1 MNRETQPDVI
11 RYDRAGDGIVTLTLD
26 NPGKSAN
33 MMNTAFRTSL
43 EHCIDRLEAERDTIK
58 GVIVTSAKETF
69 LAGGDLSAIL
79 ALAPGD
85 AAESFRRAEDTKA
98 LLRRLELLGRPVAA
112 VINGT
117 ALGGGMELCLA
128 CHARFCVDAKGVRLG
143 LPETTLGL
151 IPAAGGIVR
160 LVRMIGLQ
168 AAVPLIVEGK
178 TMAPAKALSLGLLT
192 DTARGTD
199 TALQMARDWIGSDPE
214 LVKPWDRKGYSL
226 PGSTEAYVA
235 DSLYLRTAPTLLM
248 KKSRGRYPA
257 QEAAMRAA
265 IEGASVD
272 FASASRIESRH
283 FAAVATGPVAKNMIT
298 TLFFHMQEANSG
310 KARPEGIAPR
320 RVSRLGVLGAGMMGR
335 GIALAA
341 ASRGIDSVLKDVT
354 AEAATKGKEQLR
366 AQLDAQIDRGRMSRD
381 RADAALDRITPTG
394 AATDLAGCEL
404 IIEAVFEDRALKSTV
419 TREAEPM
426 LAPGGI
432 LASNTSTLPITG
444 LAEAATRTDAFI
456 GLHFFSPVDR
466 MPLVEII
473 RGRETSAETLAGALD
488 FVQQIGKTPIVVN
501 DSRGFF
507 TSRVFGTYTREGA
520 QMVEDGVSP
529 AVVENVAADAGLPV
543 GPLTVLDQVSLSL
556 TNSARQQ
563 ALRDAEAEGKTLP
576 PAAGYDIVAKMVEL
590 GRKGRA
596 AGGGFYDYGVDGIKT
611 FWPGLATHFNAG
623 DTQIDTRDV
632 EDRLLY
638 IQAIEAIRIF
648 EEGVVETVR
657 DANVG
662 SILGIGYPRWTGGV
676 LQFVNMVGTAEF
688 AARADALA
696 DTYGERFRPPALLRD
711 KAARNEAFT

>member
-1 MNRETQPDVI
+1 MNKETKLDLI
-11 RYDRAGDGIVTLTLD
+11 RYDRGDDGIVTLTLD

-33 MMNTAFRTSL
+33 MMNTAFRAAL
-43 EHCIDRLEAERDTIK
+43 EQAVERLEAEREDIR
-58 GVIVTSAKETF
+58 GVIVTSAKKTF
-69 LAGGDLSAIL
+69 LAGGDLAAIL
-79 ALAPGD
+79 ALEPGD
-85 AAESFRRAEDTKA
+85 VAGSFQRAEHTKA

-112 VINGT
+112 AINGA

-128 CHARFCVDAKGVRLG
+128 CHARFCVNAKGVKLG
-143 LPETTLGL
+143 LPETNLGL

-160 LVRMIGLQ
+160 LVRMIGLK
-168 AAVPLIVEGK
+168 AAVPLIVDGK
-178 TMAPAKALSLGLLT
+178 IISPAQALDLGLLT
-192 DTARGTD
+192 EIVPDIDA
-199 TALQMARDWIGSDPE
+199 ALQKARDWIGSDPD
-214 LVKPWDRKGYSL
+214 LTKPWDRKGYRL

-235 DSLYLRTAPTLLM
+235 DPTYLRTAPILLM

-272 FASASRIESRH
+272 FDAASRIESRH

-298 TLFFHMQEANSG
+298 TLFFHMQDANSG
-310 KARPEGIAPR
+310 KSRPEGVAPR
-320 RVSRLGVLGAGMMGR
+320 HVSRLGVLGAGMMGG

-341 ASRGIDSVLKDVT
+341 AARGIDCVLKDVA
-354 AEAATKGKEQLR
+354 AEAADKGKDRLR
-366 AQLDAQIDRGRMSRD
+366 TMLDTQVARGRMTRD
-381 RADAALDRITPTG
+381 KVDAELARITPTG
-394 AATDLAGCEL
+394 TAQDLEGCDL
-404 IIEAVFEDRALKSTV
+404 IIEAVFEDRALKANV

-426 LAPGGI
+426 LAEGGI
-432 LASNTSTLPITG
+432 FASNTSTLPISG
-444 LAEAATRTDAFI
+444 LAEASNRPENYI

-473 RGRETSAETLAGALD
+473 KGRETSAETLAGALD

-520 QMVEDGVSP
+520 QMVDDGLS
-529 AVVENVAADAGLPV
+529 AALIENVAADAGLPV

-563 ALRDAEAEGKTLP
+563 ALRDAQAEGITLP
-576 PAAGYDIVAKMVEL
+576 PASGYDIVAKMVAL
-590 GRKGRA
+590 GRLGRA
-596 AGGGFYDYGVDGIKT
+596 AGGGFYDYAEDGTKT
-611 FWPGLATHFNAG
+611 LWPGLVTHFKAG
-623 DTQIDTRDV
+623 SLEIDIKDI

-676 LQFVNMVGTAEF
+676 LQFVNMVGTADF
-688 AARADALA
+688 AARANALA
-696 DTYGERFRPPALLRD
+696 DAYGERFRPPALLLE
-711 KAARNEAFT
+711 KAARNEAFV

>member
-1 MNRETQPDVI
+1 MNKETTPDAI
-11 RYDRAGDGIVTLTLD
+11 RYDRGDDGIVTLTLD

-33 MMNTAFRTSL
+33 MMNTAFRTAL
-43 EHCIDRLEAERDTIK
+43 EHCVDRLEAQCDDIK
-58 GVIVTSAKETF
+58 GVIITSAKETF

-79 ALAPGD
+79 ALAPDD
-85 AAESFRRAEDTKA
+85 ATESFLRAEHTKS

-128 CHARFCVDAKGVRLG
+128 CHARFCVDAKGIKLG
-143 LPETTLGL
+143 LPETSLGL

-168 AAVPLIVEGK
+168 AAVPLIVDGK
-178 TMAPAKALSLGLLT
+178 TLSPAKALELGLVT
-192 DTARGTD
+192 ETVADTE
-199 TALQMARDWIGSDPE
+199 TALQKARDWIASDPD
-214 LVKPWDRKGYSL
+214 LTKPWDRKGYTL

-235 DSLYLRTAPTLLM
+235 DPMYLRTAPILLM

-298 TLFFHMQEANSG
+298 TLFFHMQDANSG
-310 KARPEGIAPR
+310 KARPQGIAPR

-354 AEAATKGKEQLR
+354 TEAADKAKDQLH
-366 AQLDAQIDRGRMSRD
+366 AQLDKQVERGRMARD
-381 RADAALDRITPTG
+381 RADAALARIIPTG
-394 AATDLAGCEL
+394 SAQDLAGCDL
-404 IIEAVFEDRALKSTV
+404 IVEAVFEDRALKSTV
-419 TREAEPM
+419 TKEAEPM
-426 LAPGGI
+426 LAAGGI
-432 LASNTSTLPITG
+432 FASNTSTLPITG
-444 LAEAATRTDAFI
+444 LAEAATRPDAFI

-473 RGRETSAETLAGALD
+473 KGRETSAETLAGALD

-529 AVVENVAADAGLPV
+529 ALIENVAADAGLPV

-563 ALRDAEAEGKTLP
+563 ALRDAEAEGRTLP
-576 PAAGYDIVAKMVEL
+576 PAAGYDIVAKMVGL
-590 GRKGRA
+590 GRPGRA
-596 AGGGFYDYGVDGIKT
+596 AGGGFYDYDADGTKT
-611 FWPGLATHFNAG
+611 FWPGLVTHFKAG
-623 DTQIDTRDV
+623 DTQIDVKDV
-632 EDRLLY
+632 EDRLLF

-676 LQFVNMVGTAEF
+676 LQFVNMIGTAAF
-688 AARADALA
+688 AARADVLA
-696 DTYGERFRPPALLRD
+696 DTYGDRFRPPALLRD
-711 KAARNEAFT
+711 KAARNDAFV

>member
-26 NPGKSAN
+26 NPGRSAN

-214 LVKPWDRKGYSL
+214 LAKPWDRKGYSL

-354 AEAATKGKEQLR
+354 TEAATKGKDQLR
-366 AQLDAQIDRGRMSRD
+366 AQLDTQIDRGRMSRD

-444 LAEAATRTDAFI
+444 LAEAATRPDAFI

-473 RGRETSAETLAGALD
+473 KGRETSAETLAGALD

-543 GPLTVLDQVSLSL
+543 GPLTVLDQVSLIL

-596 AGGGFYDYGVDGIKT
+596 AGGGFYDYGADGTKT

-711 KAARNEAFT
+711 KAVRNEAFI

>member
-1 MNRETQPDVI
+1 MNSI
-11 RYDRAGDGIVTLTLD
+11 RYDRGADGIVTLTLD

-33 MMNTAFRTSL
+33 VMNPAFRASL
-43 EHCIDRLEAERDTIK
+43 EKAVDRLEAEREEIR
-58 GVIVTSAKETF
+58 GVIVTSAKKTF

-79 ALAPGD
+79 ALNPGD
-85 AAESFRRAEDTKA
+85 CADAFHRAEHTKS

-112 VINGT
+112 AINGT

-128 CHARFCVDAKGVRLG
+128 CHARFCVDAKGLKLG
-143 LPETTLGL
+143 LPETNLGL
-151 IPAAGGIVR
+151 IPAAGGVVR

-168 AAVPLIVEGK
+168 AAVPMIVDGK
-178 TMAPAKALSLGLLT
+178 SISPTKALELGLVT
-192 DTARGTD
+192 EVVPDIE
-199 TALQMARDWIGSDPE
+199 TALQHARDWIASEPE
-214 LVKPWDRKGYSL
+214 LSKPWDRKGYTL
-226 PGSTEAYVA
+226 PGSTEAYIA
-235 DSLYLRTAPTLLM
+235 DPMYLRTAPILLI

-265 IEGASVD
+265 FEGASVD
-272 FASASRIESRH
+272 FDAASRIESRR
-283 FAAVATGPVAKNMIT
+283 FAEVSTGPVAKNMIT
-298 TLFFHMQEANSG
+298 TLFFHMQDANSG

-320 RVSRLGVLGAGMMGR
+320 RVSRLGVLGAGMMGG
-335 GIALAA
+335 GIAYAA
-341 ASRGIDSVLKDVT
+341 ASRGIDCVMKDAT
-354 AEAATKGKEQLR
+354 HENAEKGMGRLR
-366 AQLDAQIDRGRMSRD
+366 GMVEGQITRGRMSRD
-381 RADAALDRITPTG
+381 KADALLSRIQPSGETKDLD
-394 AATDLAGCEL
+394 GCDL
-404 IIEAVFEDRALKSTV
+404 IIEAVFEDRALKASV

-432 LASNTSTLPITG
+432 FASNTSTLPITG
-444 LAEAATRTDAFI
+444 LAEASVKPANFI

-473 RGRETSAETLAGALD
+473 KGRETSAETLAGALD

-507 TSRVFGTYTREGA
+507 TSRVFGTYIREGA
-520 QMVEDGVSP
+520 QMVEDGIS
-529 AVVENVAADAGLPV
+529 AALVENVAADAGLPV

-563 ALRDAEAEGKTLP
+563 ALRDAEAEGTTLA
-576 PAAGYDIVAKMVEL
+576 PAAGYGIIAKLVEL
-590 GRKGRA
+590 GRPGRA
-596 AGGGFYDYGVDGIKT
+596 GGAGFYDYGEDGSKT
-611 FWPGLATHFNAG
+611 LWPGLVTHFKAG
-623 DTQIDTRDV
+623 SAGIDAAEV

-676 LQFVNMVGTAEF
+676 LQFVNMIGTAAF

-696 DTYGERFRPPALLRD
+696 DAHGERFRPPALLRD
-711 KAARNEAFT
+711 MAARNETFV